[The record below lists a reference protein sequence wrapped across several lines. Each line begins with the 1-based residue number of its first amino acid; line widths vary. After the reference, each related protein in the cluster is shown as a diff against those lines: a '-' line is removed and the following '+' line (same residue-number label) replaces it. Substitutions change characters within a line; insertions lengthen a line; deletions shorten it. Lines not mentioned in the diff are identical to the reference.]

1 LLNLNQKKL
10 DFLSFFWYDF
20 INFMANKARKS
31 WYYKPNSAR
40 KPKAMPFSAKR
51 KKSVKKAK
59 NIKKSPKKGKSGSK
73 KGPRWKKALK
83 ITGYVFLG
91 IAIFVAAVFLWFAK
105 DLPSS
110 EEILSGRLVDQA
122 TQIYDRTGEHLLYEI
137 HGDENRI
144 LVEMSDLPEYIPQAT
159 IAIEDDA
166 FYRHPGF
173 DVAGITRAVFKNITG
188 QRYAQGGSTITQQL
202 IKNTMLTPEKTITRK
217 LKELVLSV
225 ELEMKLTKDEI
236 LGLYLNA
243 IPYGSTAYG
252 IEAASQTYF
261 DKPARDLSLAEA
273 AMLAGLP
280 QAPTYYSPTLQPDRA
295 KGRQEVV
302 LDRMVDE
309 GYISTEE
316 AELAKAEELNIV
328 VKRANI
334 DAPHFVDYIR
344 GVLVDKYG
352 IKQVETGG
360 LKVITTLD
368 WGKQRIAE
376 EVINANAERN
386 LNYGAHNE
394 ALVSVDSK
402 SGQILA
408 MVGSVDYFYEGDDE
422 KLDGQVNVITSLRS
436 PGSSIKPLDY
446 VTAFSR
452 GYPPSTIVYDLMTS
466 FGDDGSGKEYK
477 PQNYTGGFNGPVSMR
492 TALQQSLNIPAI
504 KAYYLAGAENVS
516 TMAAKLGYD
525 NWVAG
530 KEYGLATA
538 IGGKEVVP
546 LDHVGMFQTFANRG
560 VRQEP
565 TGILEVIAPGGEVLE
580 KYEDK
585 GERVLEENLADTM
598 NNVLSDNNA
607 RSWGRRELVLADRP
621 AAAKTGTSNKQLA
634 DGSIR
639 PDNVWT
645 CGYTPQIATAV
656 WVGNNDGSVMSGSAT
671 GLTNASPIW
680 QEYMNK
686 VHAGLPVE
694 DFVDPKPI
702 EASKAILLGK
712 TAEEVEVEICN
723 PSGLLANEYCPD
735 SMREKKKFRDVHS
748 ILYYVDR
755 ENPNGPIP
763 TNPQADPQFNSWEGA
778 VRGWAEKEEF
788 GAEPP
793 TETDTLHNPEFWPSV
808 SITTPSAGA
817 KITSG
822 IFDVSVNVSGTN
834 KIKEVVYKIDGQK
847 VSASTRDPFGA
858 EIVLPAGTTNGFHTL
873 TAVVYNEIDNKSETN
888 IDINVKASNVKP
900 TVSMVAPANG
910 TSAQEGKSVIVSA
923 AAQGSPKIERVEFF
937 VQIVGGTSYSLGGD
951 SSKDSN
957 GNYGLSWK
965 PETTGTYYVYAK
977 ATDSNGNTAQSSKVT
992 VDVK

>member
-1 LLNLNQKKL
+1 
-10 DFLSFFWYDF
+10 
-20 INFMANKARKS
+20 MANRRKQS
-31 WYYKPNSAR
+31 WYYKPSSAR
-40 KPKAMPFSAKR
+40 RVKTRSASAKP
-51 KKSVKKAK
+51 KKAK
-59 NIKKSPKKGKSGSK
+59 SSGKTRKTAKKSGVPGKRKS
-73 KGPRWKKALK
+73 RLKKALK
-83 ITGYVFLG
+83 VIGYVFLAL
-91 IAIFVAAVFLWFAK
+91 AIFIAGVFLWFAK

-144 LVEMSDLPEYIPQAT
+144 MVDMEELPEYIPQAT

-173 DVAGITRAVFKNITG
+173 DVAGITRAVFKNVTG

-252 IEAASQTYF
+252 VEAASQTYF
-261 DKPARDLSLAEA
+261 DKSARDLSLAEA

-280 QAPTYYSPTLQPDRA
+280 QAPTYYSPTLHPDRA
-295 KGRQEVV
+295 KDRQEEV
-302 LDRMVDE
+302 LDRMAEE
-309 GYISTEE
+309 GYITASE
-316 AELAKAEELNIV
+316 AEDAKEEELNIV
-328 VKRANI
+328 IKRANI

-344 GVLVDKYG
+344 EVLVDKYG

-368 WGKQRIAE
+368 MTKQRVAE
-376 EVINANAERN
+376 EVITENRDRN

-394 ALVSVDSK
+394 ALVSVDAK
-402 SGQILA
+402 SGEILA
-408 MVGSVDYFYEGDDE
+408 MVGSVDYFDAGEDE

-452 GYPPSTIVYDLMTS
+452 GYPPTTIVYDLMTS

-516 TMAAKLGYD
+516 TMAAKFGYE

-538 IGGKEVVP
+538 IGGKEVTP
-546 LDHVGMFQTFANRG
+546 LDHVGMFQVFANRG
-560 VRQEP
+560 LRYEP
-565 TGILEVIAPGGEVLE
+565 TGILEVTGPGGEVLE
-580 KYEDK
+580 KYDDTS
-585 GERVLEENLADTM
+585 ERVLEENLADTM
-598 NNVLSDNNA
+598 NDVLSDNNA
-607 RSWGRRELVLADRP
+607 RSWGRRELVMSDRV
-621 AAAKTGTSNKQLA
+621 AAAKTGTSNKQLG

-656 WVGNNDGSVMSGSAT
+656 WVGNNDGSVMSGNAT

-680 QEYMNK
+680 QEYMNR
-686 VHAGLPVE
+686 VHEGIPVE
-694 DFVDPKPI
+694 DFVKPKPI
-702 EASKAILLGK
+702 EAKKAILLGR
-712 TAEEVEVEICN
+712 TAEEVEVEICK
-723 PSGLLANEYCPD
+723 PSELLANEYCPD

-748 ILYYVDR
+748 ILYYVNR
-755 ENPNGPIP
+755 EDPNGPAP
-763 TNPQADPQFNSWEGA
+763 RNPAEDPQFNSWEGA
-778 VRGWAEKEEF
+778 VRGWANNEEF

-793 TETDTLHNPEFWPSV
+793 TETDTMHNPEFWPSI
-808 SITTPSAGA
+808 SISSPSSGT

-822 IFDVSVNVSGTN
+822 IFDVSVNVSGSYN
-834 KIKEVVYKIDGQK
+834 IKEVIYKIDGKK
-847 VSASTRDPFGA
+847 VSAVSSSPFGTK
-858 EIVLPAGTTNGFHTL
+858 IVLPAGTTNGFHTL
-873 TAVVYNEIDNKSETN
+873 TAVVYDEIDNQAETN
-888 IDINVKASNVKP
+888 VDINVKASNVKP
-900 TVSMVAPANG
+900 TVSMVSPASG
-910 TSAQEGKSVIVSA
+910 TTASPGSSVIVSA
-923 AAQGSPKIERVEFF
+923 SAQGTPEISRVEFF
-937 VQIVGGTSYSLGGD
+937 VKIVGGTSYSLGGD
-951 SSKDSN
+951 SSPDSN
-957 GNYGLSWK
+957 GNYGMTWN
-965 PETTGTYYVYAK
+965 PETTGTFQVYAK
-977 ATDSNGNTAQSSKVT
+977 ATDSNGNTAQSGTVS